1 MDLNSDE
8 DAAPPP
14 TPHLLPPVSLGG
26 ETLSESLSAD
36 FARSPLLQSSMGGN
50 KRASFLQELRSR
62 RDMSDTASMLTLD
75 EITEKVESRR
85 QSMMGVGTSEGR
97 SSEDDDD
104 ASDDLS
110 MRQSTAIEEEEELEE
125 EGEEEEEEEETIAED
140 EEEYDEDEEDEEDEE
155 YDDDGMPKKT
165 TSTGDKR
172 VIKWVKGALIG
183 SGSFGSVYLGMDAQ
197 QGLLMA
203 VKQVSLPTGNSANE
217 ERKKSMLSALE
228 REIDLLKQL
237 QHEHI
242 VQYLDSSIDNQF
254 LNIFLEYVPGG
265 SITTLL
271 KNYGAFEES
280 LVKLWVRQILM
291 GLNYLH
297 EKGIIHRDI
306 KGANILVDNR
316 GGIKI
321 SDFGISKKI
330 EDVDVFSANARGHR
344 ASLQGSVFWMAPE
357 VVKQTGH
364 SSKADIWSVGC
375 VIVEM
380 LTGEHPFP
388 KANQMQAMFRIGT
401 YAKPDTP
408 PDISPEAEDFLAK
421 TFEIDHNLRPSA
433 TELLEHPWQTMP

>member
-1 MDLNSDE
+1 
-8 DAAPPP
+8 
-14 TPHLLPPVSLGG
+14 
-26 ETLSESLSAD
+26 
-36 FARSPLLQSSMGGN
+36 
-50 KRASFLQELRSR
+50 
-62 RDMSDTASMLTLD
+62 
-75 EITEKVESRR
+75 
-85 QSMMGVGTSEGR
+85 MMGVGTSDGFG
-97 SSEDDDD
+97 
-104 ASDDLS
+104 SDDEDEEGDTLET
-110 MRQSTAIEEEEELEE
+110 RQSTAIEEEEYEE
-125 EGEEEEEEEETIAED
+125 DEEEETLAED
-140 EEEYDEDEEDEEDEE
+140 DEEYDEEQEYEEDEE

-165 TSTGDKR
+165 TSKGNKR

-217 ERKKSMLSALE
+217 ERKKSMLNALE
-228 REIDLLKQL
+228 TEIDLLKQL

-242 VQYLDSSIDNQF
+242 VQYLDSSTDSHH

-280 LVKLWVRQILM
+280 LVKLWVKQILS

-330 EDVDVFSANARGHR
+330 EDVDVAANARGHR

-357 VVKQTGH
+357 VVKQSGH

-388 KANQMQAMFRIGT
+388 KASQMQAIFQIGS
-401 YAKPDTP
+401 YAKPDSP

-433 TELLEHPWQTMP
+433 IELLQHPWQTMP